1 MQRKKKMCVRTYANN
16 LNEIMPCELK
26 MAPNSH
32 TLFNNNYNDKQKA

>member
-32 TLFNNNYNDKQKA
+32 TLFNNKYNDKQKA